1 MDSLK
6 NLVLTF
12 TKNIHIFLIVWILSF
27 ILLASVS
34 YIIPEK
40 YQAKM
45 VLVTSEDS
53 RSQLQSIGGAG
64 ALASLAGVSIK
75 SEASRSQKALAKIK
89 SKSFFI
95 DIIAN
100 HGEQILPSL
109 IAAKNYDR
117 ESGILGFNK
126 EIYSNSIW
134 YEKKDF
140 DLNGN
145 VFVDKAFNSYLLGLR
160 VTENRTSRIITITY
174 DHISPEFSY
183 EMLKI
188 ILERMNESQRNADQM
203 EAEFAIDFINNSLEL
218 HANNELKRA
227 ASDLLER
234 QLVTLM
240 ITESRKYYL
249 LEPIDGPHI
258 PASRSFPSRT
268 LIVLLGE
275 SLITMLLFLW
285 LYFRN
290 DLRSV
295 YTNIKSQ
302 SN

>member
-45 VLVTSEDS
+45 VLVTSEDT

-75 SEASRSQKALAKIK
+75 SEASRSQIALAKIK

-126 EIYSNSIW
+126 
-134 YEKKDF
+134 
-140 DLNGN
+140 
-145 VFVDKAFNSYLLGLR
+145 
-160 VTENRTSRIITITY
+160 
-174 DHISPEFSY
+174 
-183 EMLKI
+183 KI
-188 ILERMNESQRNADQM
+188 
-203 EAEFAIDFINNSLEL
+203 SLEYG
-218 HANNELKRA
+218 K
-227 ASDLLER
+227 S
-234 QLVTLM
+234 
-240 ITESRKYYL
+240 
-249 LEPIDGPHI
+249 
-258 PASRSFPSRT
+258 
-268 LIVLLGE
+268 
-275 SLITMLLFLW
+275 
-285 LYFRN
+285 
-290 DLRSV
+290 
-295 YTNIKSQ
+295 TNI
-302 SN
+302 